1 MVSRFKPTFV
11 IFPYCENLC
20 YFKNSNLL
28 NLVYIVPE
36 MLVTL
41 SFKLFLKN
49 TSSLVLNFNSRYRS
63 WALSPRNTGSV
74 LPAEHLLAN
83 VQKCL

>member
-28 NLVYIVPE
+28 NLVYLVPE

-41 SFKLFLKN
+41 SFKLFLKK
-49 TSSLVLNFNSRYRS
+49 YI
-63 WALSPRNTGSV
+63 LSDP
-74 LPAEHLLAN
+74 EF
-83 VQKCL
+83 